1 MAAPQMQ
8 MCRMRPQ
15 DAESEEEATQDAPGP
30 PLLSQP
36 ASIQERSAPA
46 SSQLGVQSGIRHM
59 DNEDLRD
66 QLLHRQQM
74 VMQCARAAPAGDA
87 ARQMPPATHWG
98 QGAGRILKCKETA
111 R

>member
-15 DAESEEEATQDAPGP
+15 DAESEEEETHEAPRP
-30 PLLSQP
+30 PISQP
-36 ASIQERSAPA
+36 ASIQEKSAPV

-59 DNEDLRD
+59 ENEDLRD
-66 QLLHRQQM
+66 QLMHREQT

-87 ARQMPPATHWG
+87 AREMPPEPHWG